1 MASKNTSNQTCENEN
16 DNQWPRFLIMEAAD
30 EKVPLNLNAFVLK
43 KAIDGM
49 ANAELDNVKPMKSGS
64 VFIEVETKQQC
75 KNLLK
80 TTKLLGYLPV
90 KVSPHR
96 TLNSSKFVIK
106 CEELDKMDE
115 EEIKKELQPQG
126 IIAVKRISIQYS
138 LYVLTIKGQTIPKR
152 INIGYLKKETRPYI
166 PNPQRCFQCQKF
178 GHTKN
183 SCKGKAVCAGCG
195 EEGHNLDDC
204 KNDPK
209 CVNCPLNLN
218 AFVLKKAIDGMAN
231 AELDNVKP
239 MKSDSVFIE
248 VETKQQCKNL
258 LKTTKLLGYLPVKVS
273 PHRTLNSSK
282 FVIKC
287 EELDKMDEEE
297 IKKEL
302 QPQGI
307 IAVKGISI
315 RYSLYVLT
323 IRGQTIPKRINI
335 GYLKKE
341 TRPYIPNPQRCFQCQ
356 KFGHTKNSCKGKAVC
371 AGCGEE
377 GHNLDDC
384 KNDPKCVNCQGDRV
398 AISRDC
404 PKWKI
409 EKDIVTLKY
418 TEKISFADARK
429 RLQPSFDPS
438 KDSYATVTQTPPQS
452 SRPLPPWAKKIRLP
466 IDFRTEIEYLKY
478 ILNYCLTRL
487 DTLDEIT
494 PENPVPRVAPSSDET
509 PPPPQ
514 TTPEQQNE
522 TTILNTEST
531 LQSAASNDVNDEN
544 EIEMLTM
551 SNKRTLNEDSS
562 EEDTNNPLPAK
573 KAATS
578 SSASEQS
585 GTRVPKG
592 RGGGDLPKIS
602 AFPANAPQSR
612 GRGSSQGD
620 KSPARTPRFSNNTGE
635 GTASSAQSGRNRG
648 PINRNPPLKPPG
660 TIKTATKDKTKSKG
674 KNTNS

>member
-1 MASKNTSNQTCENEN
+1 MASNQTSNQTSENQN

-49 ANAELDNVKPMKSGS
+49 ANAELDNVKPMKSGK
-64 VFIEVETKQQC
+64 VFIEVETRQQC

-80 TTKLLGYLPV
+80 TTKLLGSLPV

-126 IIAVKRISIQYS
+126 IIAVKRISIRYS
-138 LYVLTIKGQTIPKR
+138 LYVLTIKGQIVPKR

-166 PNPQRCFQCQKF
+166 PNPQRCFQWQKF

-183 SCKGKAVCAGCG
+183 SCKGKAVCAGCA

-204 KNDPK
+204 KN
-209 CVNCPLNLN
+209 
-218 AFVLKKAIDGMAN
+218 
-231 AELDNVKP
+231 E
-239 MKSDSVFIE
+239 
-248 VETKQQCKNL
+248 
-258 LKTTKLLGYLPVKVS
+258 
-273 PHRTLNSSK
+273 
-282 FVIKC
+282 
-287 EELDKMDEEE
+287 
-297 IKKEL
+297 
-302 QPQGI
+302 
-307 IAVKGISI
+307 
-315 RYSLYVLT
+315 
-323 IRGQTIPKRINI
+323 
-335 GYLKKE
+335 
-341 TRPYIPNPQRCFQCQ
+341 
-356 KFGHTKNSCKGKAVC
+356 
-371 AGCGEE
+371 
-377 GHNLDDC
+377 
-384 KNDPKCVNCQGDRV
+384 PKCVNCQGDHV
-398 AISRDC
+398 VISRDC

-438 KDSYATVTQTPPQS
+438 KDSYATVAQTPAQS
-452 SRPLPPWAKKIRLP
+452 SRPFPPWAKKIRLP

-494 PENPVPRVAPSSDET
+494 PENPVPRVAPSDET

-514 TTPEQQNE
+514 ITPEQQNE

-531 LQSAASNDVNDEN
+531 LQSAASNDDEN
-544 EIEMLTM
+544 EIETLTM
-551 SNKRTLNEDSS
+551 SNKRTIHEDSS

-578 SSASEQS
+578 SPASEQS

-592 RGGGDLPKIS
+592 RGGGDLSKIS
-602 AFPANAPQSR
+602 AYPAKALKSG

-620 KSPARTPRFSNNTGE
+620 KSPTRPPRFSNTGE
-635 GTASSAQSGRNRG
+635 GSTISAQGGRNRAA
-648 PINRNPPLKPPG
+648 INRQSLSKPPG
-660 TIKTATKDKTKSKG
+660 TATKDKTKSKE
-674 KNTNS
+674 KNTHS

>member
-1 MASKNTSNQTCENEN
+1 MHLFWKKQ
-16 DNQWPRFLIMEAAD
+16 LMEWQM
-30 EKVPLNLNAFVLK
+30 LNLTMSNPWSQA
-43 KAIDGM
+43 
-49 ANAELDNVKPMKSGS
+49 
-64 VFIEVETKQQC
+64 VFIEVETRQQC

-106 CEELDKMDE
+106 CEELDKME
-115 EEIKKELQPQG
+115 EDEIKKELQPQG
-126 IIAVKRISIQYS
+126 IIAVKRISIRYS
-138 LYVLTIKGQTIPKR
+138 LYVLTIKGQTVPKR

-195 EEGHNLDDC
+195 EGHNLDDC
-204 KNDPK
+204 KN
-209 CVNCPLNLN
+209 
-218 AFVLKKAIDGMAN
+218 
-231 AELDNVKP
+231 E
-239 MKSDSVFIE
+239 
-248 VETKQQCKNL
+248 
-258 LKTTKLLGYLPVKVS
+258 
-273 PHRTLNSSK
+273 
-282 FVIKC
+282 
-287 EELDKMDEEE
+287 
-297 IKKEL
+297 
-302 QPQGI
+302 
-307 IAVKGISI
+307 
-315 RYSLYVLT
+315 
-323 IRGQTIPKRINI
+323 
-335 GYLKKE
+335 
-341 TRPYIPNPQRCFQCQ
+341 
-356 KFGHTKNSCKGKAVC
+356 
-371 AGCGEE
+371 
-377 GHNLDDC
+377 
-384 KNDPKCVNCQGDRV
+384 PKCVNCQGDHV

-429 RLQPSFDPS
+429 RLQPSFDTS

-494 PENPVPRVAPSSDET
+494 PENPVPRVAPSDET
-509 PPPPQ
+509 PHPPQ

-522 TTILNTEST
+522 TTILNSEST
-531 LQSAASNDVNDEN
+531 LQSAASNDDEN

-551 SNKRTLNEDSS
+551 SNKRTIHEDSS
-562 EEDTNNPLPAK
+562 EEDTNSPLPAK

-578 SSASEQS
+578 SPASEQS

-592 RGGGDLPKIS
+592 RGGGDLSKIS
-602 AFPANAPQSR
+602 TFPANAPQPR

-620 KSPARTPRFSNNTGE
+620 KSPARAPRFSNNTSE
-635 GTASSAQSGRNRG
+635 GSASSAQGGRNRAA
-648 PINRNPPLKPPG
+648 INRQSLSKPPG